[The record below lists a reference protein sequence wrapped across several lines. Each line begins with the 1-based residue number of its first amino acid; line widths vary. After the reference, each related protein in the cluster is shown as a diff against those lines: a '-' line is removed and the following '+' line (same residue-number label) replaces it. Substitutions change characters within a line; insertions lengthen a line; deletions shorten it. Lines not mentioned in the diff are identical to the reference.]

1 MDLPALER
9 RLHAASAGAIVLDGR
24 LLRRLIKAHRDLAG
38 IGLSVPHA
46 GNYLIPK
53 VALLELMP
61 SSVLG
66 HEAATLPDQ
75 VILVARPSAAD
86 LVGRTPDEVLARL
99 WRSAFHAEVHRA
111 IGEKVLDD
119 ATIRARIDAIGQI
132 EFDEIRAAL
141 RDDDRLFVRADDR
154 EAYIEFAALFLELR
168 HFAPRL
174 LAVTFPGLLED
185 GRVDAILAKDAAAAQ
200 ILDRSFPEGAERA
213 ATVAR
218 SPLRNGTSATTRAP
232 TTRFGFLVGLA
243 PARPSP
249 ARASRLEIEAEGE
262 RRRGNLAGAAILMS
276 IVGSGGG
283 PGSGKALAAAR
294 SDLEALGGRINAALA
309 PPGTAAGPSGGASWT
324 ALLAMLAEQAA
335 ARRMLVFPVEARLL
349 YDLQRAAVAHEQ
361 PERSVDLVAWALSF
375 GRTPIVRPLP
385 ATRETRVAR
394 SIRKAEQRARRARVP
409 GPDRKMLTKLL
420 RWAAERADY
429 NVRAALRPALRDALD
444 GVGLLPANA
453 PERTARAKLI
463 EELLDQAVSRGFI
476 SIGHLRDA
484 LSRNQLKLQN
494 LASVQ
499 ELWAGDPLLR
509 LDRRLAEVLDGVYR
523 GGEIYLR
530 GLQKVS
536 SVAFGTDAGRLAT
549 LYLLLP
555 AISAYVLVAGV
566 GHIISAIAVGLGF
579 HEVKL
584 LNPVSFGITA
594 VMMLGLLHHEG
605 MRAVFLRMGRAIG
618 AALALIFIRF
628 PQWILMRPLMRRV
641 LGGPFARAV
650 FWKGMLPLGVTV
662 AIAYLTPL
670 ADQATFV
677 AALGSGLIF
686 AGLMSVMLTWVG
698 TMIEDAVLDR
708 VGPALQAVSRRVIP
722 GLFRLIVDSFRT
734 MIDLV
739 ERVLYRVA
747 EWLRFREGGRRWT
760 LAPKAVFALAWFA
773 VAYVVRLYIAL
784 LIEPELNPLKH
795 FPVVTVAQKLMLT
808 SGKELVR
815 GTHDALNALLSP
827 VLGTVIGEAISATTV
842 FFLPSIAGFLVWEL
856 KENWKLYQGSR
867 PKVLMPLAIGH
878 HGETVSALLVAGF
891 HAGTVPKLFVRWR
904 RAAQRADD
912 AQLAGATPGPLGG
925 GKDARFREGV
935 HEVEEAIDHFVDREL
950 GSLLRRASRW
960 THGPVEVAE
969 VELGTNR
976 IRVRLKCASL
986 DSAPCEIAFDE
997 QSGLLVASVPVAGFL
1012 ARLPRESDGY
1022 RLFEN
1027 ALGGLYQLAGVDLV
1041 REQLEA
1047 VLGASAHYDIADEGL
1062 VIWPGEGYR
1071 TEVVY
1076 LLGEPT
1082 AGRIL
1087 TPKVRGDALAAP
1099 PATIDEEKIR
1109 YRLQP
1114 IPWTAWVRAWNAA
1127 AQEGVVI
1134 PRLVLGAPL
1143 LRPS

>member
-1 MDLPALER
+1 MDLAALER
-9 RLHAASAGAIVLDGR
+9 RLHAADAGAIVVDGR
-24 LLRRLIKAHRDLAG
+24 VLRRVIKAHRDLAG

-46 GNYLIPK
+46 GSYVIPK
-53 VALLELMP
+53 GALLALAP
-61 SSVLG
+61 SSVIG
-66 HEAATLPDQ
+66 HEPASLPDQ

-99 WRSAFHAEVHRA
+99 WRAAFHAEVHRA
-111 IGEKVLDD
+111 IGACGLDD

-141 RDDDRLFVRADDR
+141 RDDDRLFARADDR

-174 LAVTFPGLLED
+174 LAVTFPGLPED
-185 GRVDAILAKDAAAAQ
+185 GRVDEILAKDAAAAQ

-243 PARPSP
+243 PQRPTP
-249 ARASRLEIEAEGE
+249 ARASSLEIEAENA
-262 RRRGNLAGAAILMS
+262 RRRGNLAGAAILLS
-276 IVGSGGG
+276 IVGAGGG

-294 SDLEALGGRINAALA
+294 ADLEALGGRINAALA
-309 PPGTAAGPSGGASWT
+309 PPGSAAVASGGASWT

-349 YDLQRAAVAHEQ
+349 YDLQRAAVAHER
-361 PERSVDLVAWALSF
+361 PERAVDLVAWALSF
-375 GRTPIVRPLP
+375 GRSPIVRPLP

-394 SIRKAEQRARRARVP
+394 SIRSAERRARRARVP
-409 GPDRKMLTKLL
+409 AAERKMLTKLL

-429 NVRAALRPALRDALD
+429 NVRAALRPVLRDALD

-463 EELLDQAVSRGFI
+463 EEILDQAVSRGFI

-484 LSRNQLKLQN
+484 LSRNQLKLSN
-494 LASVQ
+494 LASVK

-509 LDRRLAEVLDGVYR
+509 LDRRLAEALDGVYR

-530 GLQKVS
+530 SLQKVS
-536 SVAFGTDAGRLAT
+536 SVAFGTDAGRVST
-549 LYLLLP
+549 LYVLLP
-555 AISAYVLVAGV
+555 ALSAYVVVAVV
-566 GHIISAIAVGLGF
+566 GHLVSAIAVGLGF

-584 LNPVSFGITA
+584 LNPWSFA
-594 VMMLGLLHHEG
+594 VAAVTMFGLLHHEG
-605 MRAVFLRMGRAIG
+605 VRAVFLRVARAIG
-618 AALALIFIRF
+618 AALVAIFLRF

-641 LGGPFARAV
+641 LGGAFARAV
-650 FWKGMLPLGVTV
+650 FWKGLVPLGLTL

-670 ADQATFV
+670 SDQGPFV

-686 AGLMSVMLTWVG
+686 AGLMSVMLTPVG

-708 VGPALQAVSRRVIP
+708 VGPALQAVSRRVLP
-722 GLFRLIVDSFRT
+722 GLFRLIVDTFRT

-747 EWLRFREGGRRWT
+747 EWLRFREGGQRWT
-760 LAPKAVFALAWFA
+760 IGPKAVIGVAWFM
-773 VAYVVRLYIAL
+773 VAYVVRLYITL

-808 SGKELVR
+808 SGKELVSDAH
-815 GTHDALNALLSP
+815 TALNTLLSP
-827 VLGTVIGEAISATTV
+827 LGSVIAEAIAATTV
-842 FFLPSIAGFLVWEL
+842 FFLPSIAGFLAWEL

-867 PKVLMPLAIGH
+867 PKVLKPLAIGH

-904 RAAQRADD
+904 RAAQREDD
-912 AQLAGATPGPLGG
+912 AQLAGAPPGPLGG
-925 GKDARFREGV
+925 GKDAQFREGV

-960 THGPVEVAE
+960 THGPVEVAA

-976 IRVRLKCASL
+976 IRVRLTCASL
-986 DSAPCEIAFDE
+986 GTAPCEIAFEE
-997 QSGLLVASVPVAGFL
+997 QSGLLVASVPIAGFL
-1012 ARLPRESDGY
+1012 ANLPRESDGW

-1047 VLGASAHYDIADEGL
+1047 VLGEKTHYDIADEGL

-1076 LLGEPT
+1076 RLGEPR
-1082 AGRIL
+1082 AGQKL
-1087 TPKVRGDALAAP
+1087 SPDVRGDALRAP
-1099 PATIDEEKIR
+1099 PAVIDEEKIR

-1114 IPWTAWVRAWNAA
+1114 IPWTAWVRAWNVAS
-1127 AQEGVVI
+1127 QEGAAI
-1134 PRLVLGAPL
+1134 PRLVLGSPL
-1143 LRPS
+1143 LRG